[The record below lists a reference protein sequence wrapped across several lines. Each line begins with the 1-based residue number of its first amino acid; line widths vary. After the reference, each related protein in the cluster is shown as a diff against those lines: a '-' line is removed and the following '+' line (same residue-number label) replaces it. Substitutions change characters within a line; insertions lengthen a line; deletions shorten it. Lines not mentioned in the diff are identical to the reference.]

1 MRVFETKSIWD
12 AEFQKWQ
19 EVYFIDNKHV
29 EPEVYFE
36 ELAAE
41 EYIIADECDCE
52 ICCCV
57 EDEEEF
63 SDEEIA
69 IIGLVE
75 DFADTVEESDCD
87 CGCALRNALM
97 EVFNIGR
104 NIGNREAEDSMREFL
119 G

>member
-1 MRVFETKSIWD
+1 MRLFETKSIWD

-52 ICCCV
+52 C
-57 EDEEEF
+57 EDCSCE
-63 SDEEIA
+63 
-69 IIGLVE
+69 E
-75 DFADTVEESDCD
+75 DFECD
-87 CGCALRNALM
+87 CIDCTLEKYVEM
-97 EVFNIGR
+97 IQEVAPCPHCI
-104 NIGNREAEDSMREFL
+104 REVLQDFL
-119 G
+119 VCVLDHTSPGE